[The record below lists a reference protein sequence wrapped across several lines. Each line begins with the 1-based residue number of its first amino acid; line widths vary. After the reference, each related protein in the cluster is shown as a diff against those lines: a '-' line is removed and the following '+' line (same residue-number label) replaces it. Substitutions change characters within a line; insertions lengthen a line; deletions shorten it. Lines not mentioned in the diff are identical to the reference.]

1 MPVFNFIKNISQIL
15 IIFLPL
21 SLISGPFI
29 PDLSITIIAIFA
41 IVYVFVD
48 PKYLKNYLII
58 SVLLFCIILIILS
71 FFSSNIFLSFE
82 SSVFYFRFIF
92 FAIGA
97 RIIFELNKNILKYFF
112 YSLFFSFI
120 LLIFF
125 GLIELITNFYFNTPS
140 RISSLFGDELKL
152 GSYLIRLFPLLLGL
166 YFFMKN
172 ELLINKFLFFTIV
185 PFSFFIITISW
196 ERTAL
201 LLSFLFLILL
211 VIKNYKNKFFAIT
224 SLGIISCLMI
234 FVYTNKYYQ
243 DRIFYTTFNSFFEKL
258 EIVSFSNIRVK
269 SDPNFLNI
277 KSKEIDNYFYF
288 QNTDN
293 IFSIHKSEK

>member
-185 PFSFFIITISW
+185 PFSFFIITIS
-196 ERTAL
+196 
-201 LLSFLFLILL
+201 
-211 VIKNYKNKFFAIT
+211 
-224 SLGIISCLMI
+224 
-234 FVYTNKYYQ
+234 
-243 DRIFYTTFNSFFEKL
+243 
-258 EIVSFSNIRVK
+258 
-269 SDPNFLNI
+269 
-277 KSKEIDNYFYF
+277 
-288 QNTDN
+288 
-293 IFSIHKSEK
+293 